1 MSNGVK
7 GEKGKWRSGKKE
19 GFFVFFP
26 FPRFPISPFPP
37 DGQVTELVVETPWT
51 STVRDRTL
59 IVELPERY
67 RVVSW
72 APLSGG
78 AIEAQTILNHQVNTR
93 ESPAPEPDVFMDT
106 LAHRLGVEFP
116 VVGLMTGVLINRLV
130 QRAVMHD
137 DLTIECFATVGL
149 SNALAAGDP
158 ATYEEHVGTINLIV
172 VVSQPLTPPAMIE
185 AVQLVTEAKTA
196 ALMGADIR
204 STVSDALATGTG
216 TDCVAFACPVGAPA
230 YRYCGKHTKLGELI
244 GRVVSE
250 AMREGIRKATA
261 L

>member
-7 GEKGKWRSGKKE
+7 EEKGKRRNGKKE
-19 GFFVFFP
+19 SFFVFFP
-26 FPRFPISPFPP
+26 FSRFPFSPFPP
-37 DGQVTELVVETPWT
+37 DGQVAELVVKTPWT

-59 IVELPERY
+59 IVTLPERY
-67 RVVSW
+67 RVLSW
-72 APLSGG
+72 APLGG
-78 AIEAQTILNHQVNTR
+78 GVVEAQTILNHQVNTH
-93 ESPAPEPDVFMDT
+93 ESPALEPDVFLDI

-116 VVGLMTGVLINRLV
+116 VVGLMTGVPIKRLV

-137 DLTIECFATVGL
+137 DFTIQCFATVGL

-158 ATYEEHVGTINLIV
+158 ATYEEHVGTINLVIV
-172 VVSQPLTPPAMIE
+172 VSHPLTPPAMIE

-196 ALMGADIR
+196 ALMGAAIR
-204 STVSDALATGTG
+204 STVSNALATGTG
-216 TDCVAFACPVGAPA
+216 TDCVALACPVGAPA
-230 YRYCGKHTKLGELI
+230 SRYCGKHTKLGELI

-250 AMREGIRKATA
+250 AMGEGIRKATA